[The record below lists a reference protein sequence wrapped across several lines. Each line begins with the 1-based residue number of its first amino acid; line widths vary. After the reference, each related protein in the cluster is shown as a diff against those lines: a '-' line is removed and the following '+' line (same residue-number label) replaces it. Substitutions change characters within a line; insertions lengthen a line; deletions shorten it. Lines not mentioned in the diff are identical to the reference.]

1 MSGSRKKLIDSTA
14 ARAEAKRL
22 SNRIL
27 VGGSLVSAKAQ
38 GTIDV
43 IHPPTMEVVAT
54 VPRCGS
60 DDSDHAV
67 EAAAA
72 AFPIWSRIPAR
83 ERGRLIAQAADKIE
97 AEAEALAQLQT
108 LETGHPI
115 ATQSRGDIATAID
128 MLRMFAG
135 VSGELKGQTVPD
147 ASGILHY
154 TTCEPLGVITAV
166 IPWNGPVFTLSAKIA
181 PALVAGNT
189 IVVKSAETAPLAV
202 LRCAEI
208 IQSFLPAGALNVIS
222 GFGSEAGKPLVQH
235 PLVRKATFT
244 GSVQVG
250 QLISQYVAEKLIP
263 VTLELGGKNPNIVMA
278 DADLSLAIPGVV
290 AGMRFMRQGQSCI
303 AGSRI
308 LIQDAVYDEVVEGA
322 VKLMNALVVGDP
334 FDENTDI
341 GAIISEKQ
349 MSRVQSF
356 VKSVEDIAG
365 ARILCGGA
373 PDAQDRSR
381 GQLFMRPTIIDNV
394 PHDAPI
400 CREEIFGPVA
410 VAIRFSDFEEA
421 IRIANDSVFG
431 LAAAMWT
438 RDLGTAMEFAARIE
452 AGLVQVNQYAGPR
465 ANVSYGGL
473 KASGLGKEYTLQS
486 MVNHF
491 TRSRTIQI
499 NSGLR
504 PQA

>member
-1 MSGSRKKLIDSTA
+1 MSGTQKRLIDSAA

-22 SNRIL
+22 SNKVL
-27 VGGSLVSAKAQ
+27 VGGSLVAAETDA
-38 GTIDV
+38 TIDV
-43 IHPPTMEVVAT
+43 IHPPTMEVIAT
-54 VPRCGS
+54 VPRCGAA
-60 DDSDHAV
+60 DAARAV
-67 EAAAA
+67 EAAAK
-72 AFPIWSRIPAR
+72 AFPVWSRIPAR
-83 ERGRLIAQAADKIE
+83 ERGRLIAQAADRIE
-97 AEAEALAQLQT
+97 AELETLSQLQT

-115 ATQSRGDIATAID
+115 ASQSRGDMATAVD

-135 VSGELKGQTVPD
+135 VSGELKGETVPD
-147 ASGILHY
+147 AQGVLHY
-154 TTCEPLGVITAV
+154 TTCEPIGVIAAV

-208 IQSFLPAGALNVIS
+208 IQSFLPPGAINMIS
-222 GFGSEAGKPLVQH
+222 GVGEEVGKPLVQH
-235 PLVRKATFT
+235 PAVRKATFT
-244 GSVQVG
+244 GSVNVG
-250 QLISQYVAEKLIP
+250 KLISQYVADKLIP

-278 DADLSLAIPGVV
+278 DADLALAIPGVV

-308 LIQDAVYDEVVEGA
+308 LIQDSIYDEVVEGA

-334 FDENTDI
+334 FDENTEV
-341 GAIISEKQ
+341 GTIISQKQ
-349 MSRVQSF
+349 MDRIQSF
-356 VKSVEDIAG
+356 VSSVKDIPG
-365 ARILCGGA
+365 ARVLCGGSPEA
-373 PDAQDRSR
+373 DSSMPGR
-381 GQLFMRPTIIDNV
+381 LFMRPTLIDNV
-394 PHDAPI
+394 PHDAPL
-400 CREEIFGPVA
+400 CQEEIFGPVA
-410 VAIRFSDFEEA
+410 VAVRFTDFEDA

-438 RDLGTAMEFAARIE
+438 RDLGTAMQFAARIE

-473 KASGLGKEYTLQS
+473 KVSGLGKEYTLQS
-486 MVNHF
+486 MLNHF

-499 NSGLR
+499 NAGLR
-504 PQA
+504 S